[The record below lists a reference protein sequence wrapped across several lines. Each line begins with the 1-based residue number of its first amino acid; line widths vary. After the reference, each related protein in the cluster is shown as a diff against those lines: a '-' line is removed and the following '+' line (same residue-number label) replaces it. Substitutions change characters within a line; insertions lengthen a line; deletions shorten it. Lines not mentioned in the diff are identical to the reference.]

1 MEMRS
6 GWQWKQAGIGLNNG
20 LAPNVRQAIIRN
32 DDGKIYFQ
40 MYLSRGLDVV
50 IMLWNTCFE

>member
-1 MEMRS
+1 M
-6 GWQWKQAGIGLNNG
+6 KQAGIGLNNG

-40 MYLSRGLDVV
+40 MYLSRDLDVV
-50 IMLWNTCFE
+50 ITLWNTCFE